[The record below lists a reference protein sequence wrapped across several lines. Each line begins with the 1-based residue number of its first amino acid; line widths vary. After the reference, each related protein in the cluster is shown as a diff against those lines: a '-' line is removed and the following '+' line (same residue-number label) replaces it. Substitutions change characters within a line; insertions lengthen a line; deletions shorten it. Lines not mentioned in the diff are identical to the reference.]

1 MFQIL
6 VRMKDWEKFLNRSK
20 NIPKM
25 ALQSQVC
32 FIHTENCMWDGLTVA
47 GCQAS
52 MEAMNVSLTSSTK
65 QRIEKYNWKLLEVE
79 VGAGSDYSPS
89 TVTDKTVQQ
98 NKLT

>member
-1 MFQIL
+1 
-6 VRMKDWEKFLNRSK
+6 
-20 NIPKM
+20 M

-65 QRIEKYNWKLLEVE
+65 QRIEKYN
-79 VGAGSDYSPS
+79 
-89 TVTDKTVQQ
+89 
-98 NKLT
+98 